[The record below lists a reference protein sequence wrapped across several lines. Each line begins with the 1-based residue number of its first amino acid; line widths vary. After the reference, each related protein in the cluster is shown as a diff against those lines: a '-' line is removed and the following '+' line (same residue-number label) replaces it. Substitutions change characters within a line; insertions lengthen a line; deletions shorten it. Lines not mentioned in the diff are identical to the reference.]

1 MNSAGVQ
8 NSHALQWELAS
19 EPKAGGRKRKKKAQV
34 QLPAQIVQV
43 TVLLAE
49 TTSFVTLQ
57 GIFAAKTTD
66 NKNMAHLAPEKK
78 SGT

>member
-1 MNSAGVQ
+1 M
-8 NSHALQWELAS
+8 
-19 EPKAGGRKRKKKAQV
+19 KKAQV
-34 QLPAQIVQV
+34 QLSAQILQV
-43 TVLLAE
+43 TMLLAE

-66 NKNMAHLAPEKK
+66 NKNMAHLAPERK